1 MDLRYPIGP
10 FHWSGES
17 GAAER
22 RGYIERLEA
31 APARLIEAVRGLSEA
46 QLDTPYRPDGW
57 TVRQVVHHLPDS
69 HLNSYIRFRLALTE
83 DAPTIKPYD
92 QQRWAELP
100 DSRTA
105 PVRVSLELL
114 DALHRRWAHL
124 LRAMAPADF
133 ARTFV
138 HPELGPVSLDR
149 NLALY
154 AWHGDHHLAHIT
166 CLRERMGWK

>member
-1 MDLRYPIGP
+1 M
-10 FHWSGES
+10 
-17 GAAER
+17 
-22 RGYIERLEA
+22 
-31 APARLIEAVRGLSEA
+31 
-46 QLDTPYRPDGW
+46 
-57 TVRQVVHHLPDS
+57 
-69 HLNSYIRFRLALTE
+69 NSYIRFRLALTE

-124 LRAMAPADF
+124 LRAMASADF